1 MKRVI
6 VMVVSLLV
14 VLSAAAAL
22 AGPPPAA
29 IRQFAREIGLSDDQI
44 RKLDELHYLAEK
56 EKVDIRA
63 ELDKARLELR
73 HLMSQE
79 KPNEAAVFGMVEKI
93 GAIRVR
99 MEKNRVGLMLK
110 VKALMTPAQWEK
122 LESFIGE
129 RFRERRE
136 MRQKMRGMGPGIG
149 PGMMGGPGAP
159 VPPVP
164 PAPPGR

>member
-1 MKRVI
+1 MKRLSIGLI
-6 VMVVSLLV
+6 VVFMSLV
-14 VLSAAAAL
+14 AVEAM

-44 RKLDELHYLAEK
+44 RKLEDLHFTAEK

-63 ELDKARLELR
+63 DLDKARLELR
-73 HLMSQE
+73 HLMSQD

-93 GAIRVR
+93 GAIRVKL
-99 MEKNRVGLMLK
+99 EKNRVGLMLK

-136 MRQKMRGMGPGIG
+136 MRRGR
-149 PGMMGGPGAP
+149 GGLPPGAP
-159 VPPVP
+159 GPPRGVLTTG
-164 PAPPGR
+164 AGAGMAGC

>member
-1 MKRVI
+1 MKRAI
-6 VMVVSLLV
+6 LMAVSVLM

-44 RKLDELHYLAEK
+44 RKLDELHYTAEK

-73 HLMSQE
+73 HLMSQD
-79 KPNEAAVFGMVEKI
+79 KPNEAAVFGMVERI

-99 MEKNRVGLMLK
+99 MQKNRVGLMLK

-122 LESFIGE
+122 LESFIGD

-136 MRQKMRGMGPGIG
+136 MRQKMRGMGPG
-149 PGMMGGPGAP
+149 MGRPGAP
-159 VPPVP
+159 MPPAP

>member
-1 MKRVI
+1 MKRALVA
-6 VMVVSLLV
+6 MVAVLV
-14 VLSAAAAL
+14 AISASAAM

-44 RKLDELHYLAEK
+44 RKLEDLHFTAEK

-63 ELDKARLELR
+63 DLDKARLELR
-73 HLMSQE
+73 HLMSQD

-93 GAIRVR
+93 GAIRVK

-136 MRQKMRGMGPGIG
+136 MRRGRGGMPPGP
-149 PGMMGGPGAP
+149 P

-164 PAPPGR
+164 PAAPGR

>member
-1 MKRVI
+1 MKRAI
-6 VMVVSLLV
+6 VMAVSVLM

-73 HLMSQE
+73 HLMSQD
-79 KPNEAAVFGMVEKI
+79 KPNESAVFGMVEKI

-99 MEKNRVGLMLK
+99 MQKNRVGLMLK

-122 LESFIGE
+122 LESFIGD

-136 MRQKMRGMGPGIG
+136 MRHKMRGMGPG
-149 PGMMGGPGAP
+149 MGGPGAP
-159 VPPVP
+159 VPPAP